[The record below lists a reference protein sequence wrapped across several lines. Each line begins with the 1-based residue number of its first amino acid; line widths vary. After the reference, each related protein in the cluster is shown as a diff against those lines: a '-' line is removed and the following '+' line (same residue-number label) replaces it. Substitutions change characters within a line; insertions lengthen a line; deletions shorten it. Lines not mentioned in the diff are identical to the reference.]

1 MLKDR
6 LISARKAAHKTQKEV
21 AEAVQITQSN
31 YSQLETGRAQ
41 SSAYLPAIAKF
52 LGVSAYWLQTGDGEE
67 SQGIPK
73 PAGNFTP
80 VEEWDSDTPVELD
93 EVEIP
98 YFKDF
103 LLACGTGMIGEASV
117 DEWRRL
123 RMSKRTLKN
132 MGVETA
138 NAVAM
143 TASGDSMRP
152 TITDKATVFVDL
164 GRNRI
169 KDGKV
174 YAIEHGGLFKFKR
187 LYALPM
193 GGVRIVSDNA
203 DEYPEERLS
212 AQEVIE
218 QEFKIIG
225 WAFSWQT
232 MDNW

>member
-21 AEAVQITQSN
+21 AEAVKITQSN

-52 LGVSAYWLQTGDGEE
+52 LGVSAYWLQTGNSDEAQNN
-67 SQGIPK
+67 SSFI
-73 PAGNFTP
+73 P

-103 LLACGTGMIGEASV
+103 LLACGSGMIGEASV

-132 MGVETA
+132 MGVENA

-152 TITDKATVFVDL
+152 TITDKATVFVDI
-164 GRNRI
+164 GRTRI

-174 YAIEHGGLFKFKR
+174 FAIEHGGLFKFKR

-203 DEYPEERLS
+203 DEYPEERLT
-212 AQEVIE
+212 AQEVQE
-218 QEFKIIG
+218 QEFKVIG

>member
-1 MLKDR
+1 MVMLKDR

-21 AEAVQITQSN
+21 ADAVKVTQSN

-52 LGVSAYWLQTGDGEE
+52 LGVSAYWLQTGNNDE
-67 SQGIPK
+67 SQS
-73 PAGNFTP
+73 NFIP
-80 VEEWDSDTPVELD
+80 VEEWDSETPVEID
-93 EVEIP
+93 EVAIP
-98 YFKDF
+98 YYKDF
-103 LLACGTGMIGEASV
+103 LLACGSGMIGEAMK

-123 RMSKRTLKN
+123 RMSKQTLKN
-132 MGVETA
+132 KGVETA

-143 TASGDSMRP
+143 TAIGDSMRP
-152 TITDKATVFVDL
+152 TINDKATVFVDI

-174 YAIEHGGLFKFKR
+174 FAIDHGGLFKFKR

-203 DEYPEERLS
+203 EEYPEERLT
-212 AQEVIE
+212 AQEVID

>member
-21 AEAVQITQSN
+21 AEAVKITQSN

-41 SSAYLPAIAKF
+41 SSAYLPAIARF
-52 LGVSAYWLQTGDGEE
+52 LGVSAYWLQTGNSDEAQNNN
-67 SQGIPK
+67 SFI
-73 PAGNFTP
+73 P

-103 LLACGTGMIGEASV
+103 LLACGSGMIGEASV

-132 MGVETA
+132 MGVENA

-152 TITDKATVFVDL
+152 TITDKATVFVDI
-164 GRNRI
+164 GRTRI

-174 YAIEHGGLFKFKR
+174 FAIEHGGLFKFKR

-193 GGVRIVSDNA
+193 GGIRIVSDNA
-203 DEYPEERLS
+203 DEYPEERLT
-212 AQEVIE
+212 AQEVME
-218 QEFKIIG
+218 QEFKVIG